1 MNHRLCA
8 TLVAVASMLA
18 GACGQANRPG
28 EVVRVVV
35 VTDSGP
41 ILPELAW
48 SERFVIDRDGVILE
62 RNSMQP
68 DSEVNVGTWEVAADP
83 DAVEALLSQ
92 LAAVDT
98 RSVRRI
104 EPETALDGGHTA
116 SYSMHYR
123 SGASFELY
131 LDPGTQYTHETD
143 ITGCIDAF
151 IDSLELPPAA
161 AARYREQP

>member
-8 TLVAVASMLA
+8 MLVAVASMLT
-18 GACGQANRPG
+18 GACRASNRPG

-35 VTDSGP
+35 ATDSGP

-48 SERFVIDRDGVILE
+48 SERFVIDSESVILE
-62 RNSMQP
+62 RTGMQP
-68 DSEVNVGTWEVAADP
+68 DSEVNAGSWEVSSDA
-83 DAVEALLSQ
+83 DAVEALFSQ
-92 LAAVDT
+92 LATVDT
-98 RSVRRI
+98 RTVRRI
-104 EPETALDGGHTA
+104 EPEDELDGGHTV
-116 SYSMHYR
+116 SYSVHYR
-123 SGASFELY
+123 GGASFELY
-131 LDPGTQYTHETD
+131 LGPGAQYTHETD